1 MVLKAGEVEV
11 PAHKNVLA
19 ASSPYFHA
27 MFTGDMAES
36 RASVVSIGDI
46 DGAALALLVDF
57 IYTSG
62 NLKLSASF
70 FFLQT

>member
-1 MVLKAGEVEV
+1 MVLKAGDVEV
-11 PAHKNVLA
+11 VAHKNVLA

-36 RASVVSIGDI
+36 RAPSVTIGGI

-62 NLKLSASF
+62 KDSFSSLTSSAY
-70 FFLQT
+70 